1 MSAGIK
7 GTVSRD
13 ISGIFLCLWI
23 GQSLIKNRSWFLNC
37 QRTCL
42 TAVLGRVGKNPG
54 LFKKHPCDMKSK
66 SPK

>member
-13 ISGIFLCLWI
+13 IYGIFLCLWI

-42 TAVLGRVGKNPG
+42 TFHLDNPVSCGKGQNISSRFFFG
-54 LFKKHPCDMKSK
+54 
-66 SPK
+66 